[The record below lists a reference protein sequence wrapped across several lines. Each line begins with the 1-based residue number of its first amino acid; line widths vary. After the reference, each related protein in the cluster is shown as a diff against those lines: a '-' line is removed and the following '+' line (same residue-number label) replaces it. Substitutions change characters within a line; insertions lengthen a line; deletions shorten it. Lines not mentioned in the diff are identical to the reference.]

1 MVARESPAA
10 HVLPIVERCGPVD
23 ARRGR
28 ESATP
33 KSSAAPRWFEIK
45 GADMDKNTQSG
56 ISIVTPRA
64 FDPGTSQTP
73 GSERLAAISAS
84 HGIASPMWGGLFVV
98 APGGRTAIHHH
109 GEQHTIAYV
118 LAGTCLVRWGA
129 RGEFS
134 AEARCGDFLHVPAWL
149 PHMEINPSSTEP
161 FRWVVV
167 RSTPVPIV
175 VNLPDAC
182 WEDLSRP

>member
-1 MVARESPAA
+1 MRPEGHLLS
-10 HVLPIVERCGPVD
+10 HEMGPVD
-23 ARRGR
+23 GSARAKKLPRAR
-28 ESATP
+28 A
-33 KSSAAPRWFEIK
+33 SAASRWIEIK
-45 GADMDKNTQSG
+45 GVDMATNAQSG

-84 HGIASPMWGGLFVV
+84 RGIASPMWGGLFVV

-109 GEQHTIAYV
+109 GEQDTIAYV
-118 LAGTCLVRWGA
+118 LAGTCLVRWGE

-134 AEARCGDFLHVPAWL
+134 AKAGCGDFLHVPAWL

-175 VNLPDAC
+175 VNLPDDY
-182 WEDLSRP
+182 WEDLSQP